1 MIRNVV
7 FDFGGVLFQWQ
18 PKVIVESFTSS
29 ADERSLL
36 LKDILRH
43 PDWLSL
49 DRGTMLLAESIPKFA
64 ARTGISEDRIEDF
77 LSHVVDSLVTIQETE
92 TLLYQIADYH
102 YAMYYLTNM
111 NQAFF
116 ETLSERNSF
125 MSLFLG
131 GIVSANELMVKPEPE
146 IFHCLSQQYNLEPGE
161 TLFIDDTPVNIEA
174 AQALGFQTILF
185 TQTPSCLESIRKILN
200 FN

>member
-1 MIRNVV
+1 MIRNVI
-7 FDFGGVLFQWQ
+7 FDLGGVLFQWRPQ
-18 PKVIVESFTSS
+18 QIVESFTSS
-29 ADERSLL
+29 ATEQDLL
-36 LKDILRH
+36 LSHILRH

-64 ARTGISEDRIEDF
+64 ARTGMSEERIEDF
-77 LSHVVDSLVTIQETE
+77 LTHVVDSLVKIEE
-92 TLLYQIADYH
+92 SEALLFQIIDYH
-102 YAMYYLTNM
+102 YAVYYLTNM
-111 NQAFF
+111 NTAFF
-116 ETLSERNSF
+116 ETLSERNSL

-146 IFHCLSQQYNLEPGE
+146 IFHRLSQQYNLAPAES
-161 TLFIDDTPVNIEA
+161 LFIDDAAVNIEA
-174 AQALGFQTILF
+174 AQVLGFQTVLF